1 MMNAATWAFVA
12 DFNRAQ
18 SWNKVGETL
27 RSKFVQDLR
36 LEQRG
41 NKVSQEGNI
50 IGTNCEWEHTWNR
63 LGTDL
68 EHTWNKLGIF
78 IPTLFRTYILQEHPW
93 ESLKH
98 FESTVDGPREL
109 CALFT

>member
-1 MMNAATWAFVA
+1 MELHEQTLNKVGMITNTEQRRNKQVRGGTKLEQMMNAATWAFVA

-41 NKVSQEGNI
+41 NKVSQEWNI
-50 IGTNCEWEHTWNR
+50 NGTKCHKN
-63 LGTDL
+63 GT
-68 EHTWNKLGIF
+68 
-78 IPTLFRTYILQEHPW
+78 
-93 ESLKH
+93 
-98 FESTVDGPREL
+98 
-109 CALFT
+109 